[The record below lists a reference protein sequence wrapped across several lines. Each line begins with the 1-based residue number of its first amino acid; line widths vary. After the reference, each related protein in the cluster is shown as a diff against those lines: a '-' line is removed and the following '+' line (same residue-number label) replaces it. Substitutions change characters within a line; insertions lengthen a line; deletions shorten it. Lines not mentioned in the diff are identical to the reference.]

1 MPATTLSASDITPAL
16 LTTEQ
21 AAQYLGLA
29 KSTLQNQRSAGV
41 GVPFRRI
48 GRAVRYVRA
57 ELDEWIAA
65 LPEGEVVA

>member
-1 MPATTLSASDITPAL
+1 MSATTLPASAVTPAL
-16 LTTEQ
+16 LTTAE

-57 ELDEWIAA
+57 ELDEFIDA
-65 LPEGEVVA
+65 LPRGEVIA

>member
-1 MPATTLSASDITPAL
+1 MPITLPPSDITPAL

-41 GVPFRRI
+41 GPRFRRI

-57 ELDEWIAA
+57 ELDEFVAA
-65 LPEGEVVA
+65 LPQGEVIA

>member
-1 MPATTLSASDITPAL
+1 MPITLPPSDIAPAL

-41 GVPFRRI
+41 GPRFKRL

-57 ELDEWIAA
+57 ELDEFIAA
-65 LPEGEVVA
+65 LPEGEVAA